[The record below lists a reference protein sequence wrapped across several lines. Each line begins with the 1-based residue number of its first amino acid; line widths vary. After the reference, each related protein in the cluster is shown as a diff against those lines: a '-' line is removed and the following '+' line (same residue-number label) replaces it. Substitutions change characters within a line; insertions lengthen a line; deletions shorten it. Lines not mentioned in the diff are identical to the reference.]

1 MPKDYRTHQ
10 HETQEQIHVWH
21 MNITGYI
28 ENQGMI
34 ETNRYQCMKVVN
46 NVSTVLYIKLIVVML
61 YAETAA

>member
-1 MPKDYRTHQ
+1 
-10 HETQEQIHVWH
+10 